1 MKALILTEY
10 HRLEYGEMPE
20 PQVGPGEVLLQVKA
34 CGICGSDIHGIDGS
48 TGRRIPPIVMGHEAC
63 GEIVKLGEGVKG
75 YAIGDKV
82 TFDSTIYCG
91 KCHYCRRGQ
100 INLCNNRRVLG
111 VSCTEYRQHGAFAEY
126 VAVPQH
132 ILYPIPAGLSFER
145 AAMVEPLSIAFHA
158 VRRTP
163 LVLDDAVV
171 VVGAGTIGLLLIQS
185 LRAAGC
191 GLIVAV
197 DVEQHKLDLAL
208 QLGADHAFD
217 AGRTDV
223 PEEVLHLTERRG
235 AEAAFEAVGLD
246 STFKTALGCLKKGGS
261 LTLIGNIASSIDMA
275 LQSVVTREITL
286 YGCCAS
292 SGEYPACLNMMAR
305 GTINVDVLISAVAP
319 LSEGAHW
326 FKRLYNKEKG
336 LFKVILKP

>member
-132 ILYPIPAGLSFER
+132 ILYPIPAG
-145 AAMVEPLSIAFHA
+145 
-158 VRRTP
+158 
-163 LVLDDAVV
+163 
-171 VVGAGTIGLLLIQS
+171 
-185 LRAAGC
+185 C

-197 DVEQHKLDLAL
+197 DV
-208 QLGADHAFD
+208 
-217 AGRTDV
+217 
-223 PEEVLHLTERRG
+223 
-235 AEAAFEAVGLD
+235 
-246 STFKTALGCLKKGGS
+246 
-261 LTLIGNIASSIDMA
+261 
-275 LQSVVTREITL
+275 
-286 YGCCAS
+286 
-292 SGEYPACLNMMAR
+292 
-305 GTINVDVLISAVAP
+305 
-319 LSEGAHW
+319 
-326 FKRLYNKEKG
+326 
-336 LFKVILKP
+336 